1 MKKLII
7 ENESLELR
15 YIPGNGAWTYQLR
28 IPNTKDIKGKWG
40 DIKVS
45 GTIDD
50 YPIGIKNLGPDKDKD
65 KKLAINGEIRKHI
78 GKTGGDRVRVTLYL
92 HAKDE
97 QLSKKQI
104 LETFKE
110 SAVLSHFD
118 QLSKAEQ
125 DSILDK
131 ILSEPKAEKQEQLLL
146 EYILM
151 WS

>member
-7 ENESLELR
+7 ENEILELL

-50 YPIGIKNLGPDKDKD
+50 YPIGIKNLGPDKEND
-65 KKLAINGEIRKHI
+65 KKLAVNGEIRKSI
-78 GKTGGDRVRVTLYL
+78 GKTGGDQVRVTLYL
-92 HAKDE
+92 HVKKQ

-104 LETFKE
+104 LDTFKE
-110 SAVLSHFD
+110 SAVLEQFNK
-118 QLSKAEQ
+118 LSIPRQESLLQ
-125 DSILDK
+125 E
-131 ILSEPKAEKQEQLLL
+131 ILSETQLEK
-146 EYILM
+146 
-151 WS
+151 